1 MLVVQI
7 EKPANVTL
15 ASWFSELRAW
25 LDENRVVPLGFS
37 RAGRR
42 LDRVIYQIS
51 FREPVKA
58 REFTATFARYAP
70 TVRRPTLGERG
81 ELIALAGN
89 EAAQ

>member
-1 MLVVQI
+1 MLVVHI
-7 EKPANVTL
+7 EKPENVTL
-15 ASWFSELRAW
+15 GKWFSELRGW
-25 LDENRVVPLGFS
+25 LDENHVVPFGFS

-51 FREPVKA
+51 FHDPVKA

-70 TVRRPTLGERG
+70 TLRRPTVGERG
-81 ELIALAGN
+81 QLIALAGN